1 MNIKKIFLLLFV
13 ISFSSLA
20 FSQKQIITSDKIKAI
35 GPYSP
40 AVLFGNTM
48 YVSGQ
53 IGLHPDSIEID
64 ADSIEIEIIQAME
77 NVKTILQQANFDFK
91 DIVSAT
97 VYMTDLEDYAKMNKV
112 YRKYFPDKNFPSRT
126 VVEVSRLPRDAAFEI
141 SVIAVQNK

>member
-126 VVEVSRLPRDAAFEI
+126 VVFPRDAAFEI